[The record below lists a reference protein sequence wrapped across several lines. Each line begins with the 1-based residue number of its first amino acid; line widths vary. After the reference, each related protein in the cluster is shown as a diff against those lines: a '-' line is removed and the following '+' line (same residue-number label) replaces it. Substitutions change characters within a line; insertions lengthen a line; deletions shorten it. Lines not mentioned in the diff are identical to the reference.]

1 MVVGT
6 QKIHDNTV
14 NTAKIAADTVLPVD
28 FDQTAAYNFSATGSS
43 FAGVFGTARVQ
54 CFQVSD
60 LGATSTARGYPKGN
74 FAATPIIIADLRANK
89 TSTGSLYV
97 TANSASSYT
106 IYCREAPASTSA
118 YVVAV
123 NMT

>member
-28 FDQTAAYNFSATGSS
+28 FDQTQTYNFSATGSS
-43 FAGVFGTARVQ
+43 WAGVFGARRMQ

-60 LGATSTARGYPKGN
+60 LGATSTARGYPGGN
-74 FAATPIIIADLRANK
+74 FAATPVVVACIRKNK
-89 TSTGSLYV
+89 ESTGSLYV

-106 IYCREAPASTSA
+106 VYGRETLTSTSA

-123 NMT
+123 DMT